1 MKQVKNHCTH
11 VIYVC
16 DNFFYCLRVLLWQ
29 EPLILFSSESRQLI
43 ILYCVLLTDRYQSV
57 RDMCLDFLIQNIDP
71 VVWQLIFPYLY
82 YYMFFPR
89 RMSGFFSEMPQR
101 RRGIRQKSSCCEWPT
116 LILWIYSS
124 VNLVYYPFDILITLF
139 LFISFYLSVFF
150 FEIVLI
156 LYLLLIIEWQRVPIH
171 TVEIDVWLSTKFIF

>member
-1 MKQVKNHCTH
+1 MAGASDFIQFRVKAAYQYF
-11 VIYVC
+11 I
-16 DNFFYCLRVLLWQ
+16 LR
-29 EPLILFSSESRQLI
+29 ISH
-43 ILYCVLLTDRYQSV
+43 RYQGV
-57 RDMCLDFLIQNIDP
+57 RDMCLDFLIQNIGP
-71 VVWQLIFPYLY
+71 VVRQLIFPYLH

-156 LYLLLIIEWQRVPIH
+156 LYLLLIIKWQRVPIH
-171 TVEIDVWLSTKFIF
+171 TVEIDAWLSTKFIF